1 MFSDLNVAAETLAYI
16 DPGSG
21 SFILQVV
28 IGTILGASVAA
39 KMYWARL
46 RAYFGSRSERNDGD
60 ADRGA

>member
-1 MFSDLNVAAETLAYI
+1 MTNELYGAMSALAYI

-28 IGTILGASVAA
+28 IGTLLGASVAV

-46 RAYFGSRSERNDGD
+46 RAYFGSRNERNDGD

>member
-1 MFSDLNVAAETLAYI
+1 MQYEALAVLSVLGYI

-28 IGTILGASVAA
+28 VGTLLGASVAV

-46 RAYFGSRSERNDGD
+46 RAFFGSRSDRNDGD

>member
-1 MFSDLNVAAETLAYI
+1 MSALAYI

-28 IGTILGASVAA
+28 VGAILGASVAV

>member
-1 MFSDLNVAAETLAYI
+1 MSVLAYI

-28 IGTILGASVAA
+28 VGALLGASVAV

-46 RAYFGSRSERNDGD
+46 RAYFGNRSERNDGD

>member
-1 MFSDLNVAAETLAYI
+1 MTSEFHFAMSILAYI

-28 IGTILGASVAA
+28 IGTLLGASVAA

-60 ADRGA
+60 VDRGA

>member
-1 MFSDLNVAAETLAYI
+1 MTSELHVAMAVLAYI

-28 IGTILGASVAA
+28 VGTLLGASVAL

-46 RAYFGSRSERNDGD
+46 RAYFVSRGERNDGD

>member
-1 MFSDLNVAAETLAYI
+1 MAVLAYI

-28 IGTILGASVAA
+28 VGTLLGASVAL

-46 RAYFGSRSERNDGD
+46 RAYFVSRGERNDGD

>member
-1 MFSDLNVAAETLAYI
+1 MLHEFPIFEAIPAYI

-28 IGTILGASVAA
+28 VGTLLGASVAA

-46 RAYFGSRSERNDGD
+46 RAFFGNRKERNDGD
-60 ADRGA
+60 ADRGE